1 MKCLLFAVL
10 FLIAAVGVL
19 TFSTAETQAATSTKK
34 TVKIKLADKS
44 GRYLLDTGYNWWL
57 KDKSGKRIGGF
68 NYIKVPAGKG
78 LSSGYYM
85 FDKRGR
91 LCKGRHF
98 HKVNAVIAGRKFK
111 GTFYFGGKNG
121 SLYCKRG
128 WIKIGSQ
135 KYLLTGNAMRI
146 AGDGAIIFRQMEP
159 LPAVRNFRME
169 VMWILKDTNAQRKIW
184 N

>member
-1 MKCLLFAVL
+1 MRGNIQLKSGRNRMKCLLFAVL

-19 TFSTAETQAATSTKK
+19 TFSTVETQAATATKK

-85 FDKRGR
+85 FDK
-91 LCKGRHF
+91 K
-98 HKVNAVIAGRKFK
+98 AGFVKAGIF
-111 GTFYFGGKNG
+111 
-121 SLYCKRG
+121 
-128 WIKIGSQ
+128 IK
-135 KYLLTGNAMRI
+135 
-146 AGDGAIIFRQMEP
+146 
-159 LPAVRNFRME
+159 
-169 VMWILKDTNAQRKIW
+169 
-184 N
+184 

>member
-1 MKCLLFAVL
+1 MRGNIQLKSGRNRMKCLLFAVL

-19 TFSTAETQAATSTKK
+19 TFSTVETQAATATKK

-128 WIKIGSQ
+128 WIKIGS
-135 KYLLTGNAMRI
+135 
-146 AGDGAIIFRQMEP
+146 
-159 LPAVRNFRME
+159 
-169 VMWILKDTNAQRKIW
+169 
-184 N
+184 